1 MAEHELAFLATN
13 DLCAITRGRAM
24 PLAQLDSEAGCG
36 WVPANLG
43 VGAFG
48 AIVDG
53 SPFDATGDLRLV
65 PDQRSRTRI
74 DGFPGRPPLTVLL
87 ADITHTDGSEWEC
100 CPRTFLRRA
109 VRELEQETGLQV
121 FGAFEHEFM
130 LAGDDPPEP
139 PMSLQAMLRT
149 EPLGTDLVGI
159 LAEAGLQPENWLAE
173 YGAHQCEITLAAADA
188 LTAADRAVLL
198 RDIVRN
204 LAHARGLKATFA
216 PLLAPDAVG
225 NGVHVHFSLR
235 DNAGR
240 PVMFDADRPG
250 RLSAAAGSFAAGIV
264 RHARALMAFTAA
276 SEVSYLRLAPHR
288 WSATHAFLGLHNREA
303 MLRLC
308 PTVELAGRNPADQ
321 LNLEFR
327 AGDATGNPWLVMG
340 LLIRAGLA
348 GVREHLEAGTVV
360 EGPIEDLP
368 MEAQRSAGIV
378 RLPATLSEA
387 LAALAED
394 KVVSGWFTP
403 DFLQVYRALKLDEL
417 RVLAEFDD
425 AAKCL
430 RYADVY

>member
-24 PLAQLDSEAGCG
+24 PLAQLDPETGCG

-48 AIVDG
+48 TIVEG

-65 PDQRSRTRI
+65 PDRRSATRI
-74 DGFPGRPPLTVLL
+74 DGIPGRPPLTVML
-87 ADITHTDGSEWEC
+87 ADITQTDGGEWEC

-109 VRELEQETGLQV
+109 VRELEEEAGLRV

-130 LAGDDPPEP
+130 LAGDAPAEP

-149 EPLGTDLVGI
+149 EPLGTELVGI
-159 LAEAGLQPENWLAE
+159 LSGAGLQPENWLAE
-173 YGAHQCEITLAAADA
+173 YGVHQCEITVAAADA

-204 LAHARGLKATFA
+204 LAHARGQQATFA
-216 PLLAPDAVG
+216 PLLDPEAVG

-235 DNAGR
+235 DTADQ
-240 PVMFDADRPG
+240 PVTFDAGRPG
-250 RLSAAAGSFAAGIV
+250 RLSAVAGSFAAGIV
-264 RHARALMAFTAA
+264 RHARALLAFTAA

-288 WSATHAFLGLHNREA
+288 WSATHAFLGRHNREA

-308 PTVELAGRNPADQ
+308 PTVGIGGRDPAGQ

-340 LLIRAGLA
+340 LLIRAGLEGLRA
-348 GVREHLEAGTVV
+348 KLEPPALVD
-360 EGPIEDLP
+360 GPIEAMP
-368 MEAQRSAGIV
+368 AKEQRRAGIL
-378 RLPATLSEA
+378 RLPATLAEA
-387 LAALAED
+387 LAALEED
-394 KVVSGWFTP
+394 KTVTGWFSP
-403 DFLQVYRALKLDEL
+403 ELLQVYRALKQDEL
-417 RVLAEFDD
+417 RRLEGLDD

>member
-24 PLAQLDSEAGCG
+24 PLAQLDPETGCG

-48 AIVDG
+48 TIVEG

-65 PDQRSRTRI
+65 PDRRSATRI
-74 DGFPGRPPLTVLL
+74 DGIPGRPSLTVML
-87 ADITHTDGSEWEC
+87 ADITQTDGGEWEC

-109 VRELEQETGLQV
+109 VRELEEEAGLRV

-130 LAGDDPPEP
+130 LAGDAPAEP
-139 PMSLQAMLRT
+139 PMSLQGMLRT
-149 EPLGTDLVGI
+149 EPLGTELVGI
-159 LAEAGLQPENWLAE
+159 LSGAGLQPENWLAE
-173 YGAHQCEITLAAADA
+173 YGVHQCEITVAAADA

-204 LAHARGLKATFA
+204 LAHARGQQATFA
-216 PLLAPDAVG
+216 PLLDPEAVG

-235 DNAGR
+235 DTADQ
-240 PVMFDADRPG
+240 PVTFDAGRPG
-250 RLSAAAGSFAAGIV
+250 RLSAVAGSFAAGIV
-264 RHARALMAFTAA
+264 RHARALLAFTAA

-288 WSATHAFLGLHNREA
+288 WSATHAFLGRHNREA

-308 PTVELAGRNPADQ
+308 PTVEIGGRDPAGQ

-340 LLIRAGLA
+340 LLIRAGLEGLRA
-348 GVREHLEAGTVV
+348 KLEPPALVD
-360 EGPIEDLP
+360 GPIEAMP
-368 MEAQRSAGIV
+368 AKEQRRAGIL
-378 RLPATLSEA
+378 RLPATLAEA
-387 LAALAED
+387 LAALEED
-394 KVVSGWFTP
+394 KRVTGWFSP
-403 DFLQVYRALKLDEL
+403 ELLQVYRALKQDEL
-417 RVLAEFDD
+417 RRLEGLDD